1 MRTILL
7 IGGKADGRRAEISEA
22 TFESGVFQVAI
33 ERPRVPAR
41 GPEPTEVKVDVAT
54 YEVVE
59 LIRSR
64 REPVVVAVS
73 DRELVGDVHELL
85 RRLISGYR
93 EERGSLTHF
102 KA

>member
-1 MRTILL
+1 MKTILL
-7 IGGKADGRRAEISEA
+7 IGGKADGRRAEISEEA
-22 TFESGVFQVAI
+22 FKSGVFQVEI
-33 ERPRVPAR
+33 ERPRVPAI
-41 GPEPTEVKVDVAT
+41 GPEPTEVKVDVAI

-73 DRELVGDVHELL
+73 NRELVGDIHEVM

-102 KA
+102 RA